1 MNIGRNTAI
10 TGDMLLDNPAKSQY
24 IRRNMIQT
32 TIEQP
37 ISSLINA
44 KWLVETNGFKGRF
57 RRYW

>member
-1 MNIGRNTAI
+1 
-10 TGDMLLDNPAKSQY
+10 MLLDNPAKSQY
-24 IRRNMIQT
+24 IRRNMILT

-57 RRYW
+57 RRYRQNRPIRYEKAP